1 MPTFRHSEA
10 FISPFTQ
17 EYDVSKMSEQMGL
30 VDARGKRGVFSRG
43 KPVYRA
49 GSNSP
54 KAGPMER
61 FPIGKTPAKNTGRQK
76 PPPPDPQKMVQRAAQ
91 RKLRGK

>member
-1 MPTFRHSEA
+1 MK
-10 FISPFTQ
+10 I
-17 EYDVSKMSEQMGL
+17 SEQMGL

-54 KAGPMER
+54 KAGPGSMKY
-61 FPIGKTPAKNTGRQK
+61 FPIRNTDVKKTPREK
-76 PPPPDPQKMVQRAAQ
+76 PPPDPQTMIQRAAK